1 MAQRNKGDNMIH
13 GIHTLTGRAGVHIY
27 DASTIAWHEVG
38 KVGLSSKPIRQDD
51 AKGFFLGLIG
61 FDALARSGMHQH
73 QGVATSLIVQGS
85 LSDYQGDVLA
95 GQVGINRKGA
105 THDAMAYSRTVLVSR
120 SEAPV
125 SYLPD
130 NGALYHM
137 HPGAHHLAFQ
147 NPAPDIMPDENI
159 TIDAL
164 PRLATGAS
172 GVFTQRIF
180 DYADVGDDHRMVQLF
195 IAPQAQL
202 PALTT
207 TALTEF
213 WVRGGVM
220 TINGQNAWANCF
232 VIAEPGTALQIT
244 SPYGAL
250 LLAWAQGQPQTEQ
263 DFDPFSWT
271 KPRTSQ
277 AQRFQFL

>member
-1 MAQRNKGDNMIH
+1 MIH
-13 GIHTLTGRAGVHIY
+13 GIHTLTGRAGLHIY
-27 DASTIAWHEVG
+27 DANAIAWREVG
-38 KVGLSSKPIRQDD
+38 KAGLSSKPIRQDD
-51 AKGFFLGLIG
+51 AKGHFLGMIG
-61 FDALARSGMHQH
+61 FDAGARSGMHQH
-73 QGVATSLIVQGS
+73 QGVATSLIVHGA
-85 LSDYQGDVLA
+85 LTDYQGEVLT

-147 NPAPDIMPDENI
+147 NPAPHIMPDENI
-159 TIDAL
+159 TLDAL
-164 PRLATGAS
+164 PRQPTGAP
-172 GVFTQRIF
+172 GVLTQRIF
-180 DYADVGDDHRMVQLF
+180 DYADIEDDHRMVQLF

-202 PALTT
+202 PILVT

-220 TINGQNAWANCF
+220 TVNGQNAWANCF
-232 VIAEPGTALQIT
+232 VIAEPDTTLQIT

-250 LLAWAQGQPQTEQ
+250 LLAWAQSRPQVEHV
-263 DFDPFSWT
+263 FDPFVWSQA
-271 KPRTSQ
+271 RTSR
-277 AQRFQFL
+277 AQHFDFSSQ